1 MSRLIAYSKTY
12 KPFHFP
18 EFVNHAIDHE
28 SMFWGEWEASL
39 QRDVNQWKDGTVTE
53 QEKDHI
59 TQILRLFTQSDQ
71 IVGGSYVDVF
81 LPYFKNNEVRM
92 ALLSIANREST
103 HMRAYALLND
113 TLGLPDTEYRAFLE
127 YEEMAEK
134 AEFMEDFESPLEY
147 ENVSGR
153 QRTTHMGLNL
163 ARTVMNEGMSL
174 FSAFV
179 QLLNYQRP
187 EAGSKM
193 LGMGEIVEWSVRD
206 ETKHV
211 EIMAQLFK
219 RHCEENPSIVTDD
232 FKKTIYDMYRTG
244 VDLEDKFIELSY
256 RLGGSPALDKED
268 VKQYI
273 RFIADRR
280 LVQLGLKP
288 NWNVET
294 NPLPWVDHIISGD
307 TQKNFFEGR
316 VTDYNHKGLEGDWG
330 W

>member
-1 MSRLIAYSKTY
+1 MPSLPRLTTYSQTY
-12 KPFHFP
+12 KPFLYP

-28 SMFWGEWEASL
+28 SLFWGEWEASL
-39 QRDVNQWKDGTVTE
+39 QRDVNQWKDGTITPV
-53 QEKDHI
+53 EKNHI

-81 LPYFKNNEVRM
+81 LPYFKNNEARM

-113 TLGLPDTEYRAFLE
+113 TLGLPESEYRAFLE
-127 YEEMAEK
+127 YEEMADK
-134 AEFMEDFESPLEY
+134 AEFMQNFAVVP
-147 ENVSGR
+147 GPM
-153 QRTTHMGLNL
+153 QMGLNL

-193 LGMGEIVEWSVRD
+193 LGMCEIVEWSIRD

-211 EIMAQLFK
+211 EIMAALFR
-219 RHCEENPSIVTDD
+219 RHCEENPEIVNDV
-232 FKKTIYDMYRTG
+232 FKKAIYEMFRQG
-244 VDLEDKFIELSY
+244 AALEDRFIDLSFA
-256 RLGGSPALDKED
+256 LGGPKALTPEE

-273 RFIADRR
+273 RFIGDRR

-288 NWNVET
+288 NWGIDK
-294 NPLPWVDHIISGD
+294 NPLPWVDHIVSGD
-307 TQKNFFEGR
+307 NQKNFFEGR
-316 VTDYNHKGLEGDWG
+316 VTDYNHKGMVADWG
-330 W
+330 WD

>member
-1 MSRLIAYSKTY
+1 MSGLTSLSTTY
-12 KPFHFP
+12 KPFAYP
-18 EFVNHAIDHE
+18 EFVQMAVDHE
-28 SMFWGEWEASL
+28 STFWGEWEASL
-39 QRDVNQWKDGTVTE
+39 QRDVNQWKGNVLTE
-53 QEKDHI
+53 GEKYHI

-113 TLGLPDTEYRAFLE
+113 TLGLPESDYKAFLE
-127 YEEMAEK
+127 YEEMADK
-134 AEFMEDFESPLEY
+134 AEFMQEFFMGGELSPET
-147 ENVSGR
+147 R
-153 QRTTHMGLNL
+153 MGYNL

-193 LGMGEIVEWSVRD
+193 RGMCEIVEWSIRD
-206 ETKHV
+206 ETQHV
-211 EIMAQLFK
+211 GVMSHLFQT
-219 RHCEENPSIVTDD
+219 HCRENPEIVTDE
-232 FKKTIYDMYRTG
+232 FKRFIYGMYREG
-244 VDLEDKFIELSY
+244 VRLEDRLIDLSY
-256 RLGGSPALDKED
+256 PHTGLKGLAKED
-268 VKQYI
+268 LKQYI

-288 NWNVET
+288 NWGIED
-294 NPLPWVDHIISGD
+294 NPLPWVDYIVGGARN
-307 TQKNFFEGR
+307 TNFFEGR
-316 VTDYNHKGLEGDWG
+316 VTDYNQNGMVGTWG

>member
-1 MSRLIAYSKTY
+1 MSGLNSYSNAY
-12 KPFHFP
+12 KPFLYP
-18 EFVNHAIDHE
+18 EFVNYAIEHE

-39 QRDVNQWKDGTVTE
+39 QRDVNQWKDGTVSVA
-53 QEKDHI
+53 EKDHI
-59 TQILRLFTQSDQ
+59 TQVLRLFTQSDK

-81 LPYFKNNEVRM
+81 MPYFKNNEVRM

-113 TLGLPDTEYRAFLE
+113 TLGLPEEEYSAFLE
-127 YEEMAEK
+127 YQEMASK
-134 AEFMEDFESPLEY
+134 AEFMQEFESHT
-147 ENVSGR
+147 VTG
-153 QRTTHMGLNL
+153 MGLNL
-163 ARTVMNEGMSL
+163 AKTIINEGVSL

-193 LGMGEIVEWSVRD
+193 LGMCEIVEWSIRD

-211 EIMAQLFK
+211 EVMANLF
-219 RHCEENPSIVTDD
+219 RLHCGEHPKIVTDE
-232 FKKTIYDMYRTG
+232 FKKTIYDMFRQA
-244 VDLEDKFIELSY
+244 VWLEDKFIDLSFAM
-256 RLGGSPALDKED
+256 GGAKGVSPEE

-288 NWNVET
+288 NWGIEN
-294 NPLPWVDHIISGD
+294 NPLPWVDHIVSGD
-307 TQKNFFEGR
+307 NQKNFFEGR
-316 VTDYNHKGLEGDWG
+316 VTDYNHKGMVGDWG

>member
-1 MSRLIAYSKTY
+1 MSRLTTVSQTY
-12 KPFHFP
+12 KPFAFP
-18 EFVNHAIDHE
+18 EFVNYAIDHE

-39 QRDVNQWKDGTVTE
+39 QRDVNQWQDGTVSPE
-53 QEKDHI
+53 EKNHI

-113 TLGLPDTEYRAFLE
+113 TLGLAESEYRAFLE
-127 YEEMAEK
+127 FEEMAAK
-134 AEFMEDFESPLEY
+134 AEFMQDFANTGVLDPAY
-147 ENVSGR
+147 E
-153 QRTTHMGLNL
+153 MGLNL

-193 LGMGEIVEWSVRD
+193 LGMCEIVEWSVRD

-211 EIMAQLFK
+211 EVMAALF
-219 RHCEENPSIVTDD
+219 RRFVEDHPEIVTDS
-232 FKKTIYDMYRTG
+232 FKKAIYDMYRQG
-244 VDLEDKFIELSY
+244 VELEDAFIDLSMA
-256 RLGGSPALDKED
+256 LGGPKDLTRED

-273 RFIADRR
+273 RFVADRR
-280 LVQLGLKP
+280 LTQLGLKP
-288 NWNVET
+288 NWNVER

-316 VTDYNHKGLEGDWG
+316 VTDYNHKGMEGEWG

>member
-1 MSRLIAYSKTY
+1 MSGLTTYSQAY
-12 KPFHFP
+12 KPFKYP
-18 EFVNHAIDHE
+18 EFVNFAVESE

-39 QRDVNQWKDGTVTE
+39 QRDVNQWKDGTITP

-113 TLGLPDTEYRAFLE
+113 TLGLAESEYSAFLE
-127 YEEMAEK
+127 YEDMANK
-134 AEFMEDFESPLEY
+134 AEFMRDFDIIHNAS
-147 ENVSGR
+147 S
-153 QRTTHMGLNL
+153 MGTNL
-163 ARTVMNEGMSL
+163 ILTVINEGMSL

-193 LGMGEIVEWSVRD
+193 LGMSEIVEWSIRD

-211 EIMAQLFK
+211 EIASRLF
-219 RHCEENPSIVTDD
+219 RIHCAEHPWIVTDS
-232 FKKTIYDMYRTG
+232 FKLRAYDMFREA
-244 VDLEDKFIELSY
+244 VELEDKLIDLTFN
-256 RLGGSPALDKED
+256 LGGPKALTKED
-268 VKQYI
+268 LKLYI

-280 LVQLGLKP
+280 LTQLGFKP
-288 NWNVET
+288 NWGIET
-294 NPLPWVDHIISGD
+294 NPLPWVDHIVSGD
-307 TQKNFFEGR
+307 NQKNFFEGR
-316 VTDYNHKGLEGDWG
+316 VTDYNHKGMEGEWG
-330 W
+330 WE

>member
-1 MSRLIAYSKTY
+1 MSGLITTSQTY
-12 KPFHFP
+12 KPFLYP

-39 QRDVNQWKDGTVTE
+39 QRDVNQWKDGTITPE
-53 QEKDHI
+53 ERNHI

-113 TLGLPDTEYRAFLE
+113 TLGLPEAEYRAFLE
-127 YEEMAEK
+127 YEEMADK
-134 AEFMEDFESPLEY
+134 AEFMQDFKPVGGWDNSA
-147 ENVSGR
+147 V
-153 QRTTHMGLNL
+153 MGLNL

-193 LGMGEIVEWSVRD
+193 LGMCEIVEWSVRD

-211 EIMAQLFK
+211 EVMASLF
-219 RHCEENPSIVTDD
+219 RHHTDENPHIVTDQ
-232 FKKTIYDMYRTG
+232 FKRTIYDMYRTG
-244 VDLEDKFIELSY
+244 VDLEDKFIDLSLA
-256 RLGGSPALDKED
+256 LGGPKALTKDE

-273 RFIADRR
+273 RFVADRR
-280 LVQLGLKP
+280 LTQLGLKP
-288 NWNVET
+288 NWGIEK
-294 NPLPWVDHIISGD
+294 NPLPWVDHIIAGD
-307 TQKNFFEGR
+307 SQKNFFEGR
-316 VTDYNHKGLEGDWG
+316 VTDYNHKGMEGDWG
-330 W
+330 WD

>member
-1 MSRLIAYSKTY
+1 MSGLVTYSQTY
-12 KPFHFP
+12 KPFKYP

-39 QRDVNQWKDGTVTE
+39 QRDVNQWKDGTITPE
-53 QEKDHI
+53 ERNHI

-113 TLGLPDTEYRAFLE
+113 TLGLPEDEYRAFLE
-127 YEEMAEK
+127 YEEMASK
-134 AEFMEDFESPLEY
+134 AEFMQDFAINGVEDKDY
-147 ENVSGR
+147 A
-153 QRTTHMGLNL
+153 MGLNL

-174 FSAFV
+174 FSAFA

-193 LGMGEIVEWSVRD
+193 LGMCEIVEWSVRD
-206 ETKHV
+206 ETQHV
-211 EIMAQLFK
+211 ETMASLF
-219 RHCEENPSIVTDD
+219 RLHCEENPHIVTDS
-232 FKKTIYDMYRTG
+232 FKQSIYSMYRKG
-244 VDLEDKFIELSY
+244 VELEDKFIELSFAQ
-256 RLGGSPALDKED
+256 GSPAGITKEQI
-268 VKQYI
+268 KEYI

-280 LVQLGLKP
+280 LVMLGLKE
-288 NWNVET
+288 NWGITE
-294 NPLPWVDHIISGD
+294 NPLPWVDHIIGGD
-307 TQKNFFEGR
+307 RQKNFFEGR
-316 VTDYNHKGLEGDWG
+316 VTDYNHKGMEGDWG
-330 W
+330 WEIN

>member
-1 MSRLIAYSKTY
+1 MSRLTEVSTTY
-12 KPFHFP
+12 KPFAFP

-39 QRDVNQWKDGTVTE
+39 QRDVNQWKDGTITPE
-53 QEKDHI
+53 ERNHI

-92 ALLSIANREST
+92 ALLSIANREAT

-113 TLGLPDTEYRAFLE
+113 TLGLAESEYRAFLE
-127 YEEMAEK
+127 YEEMADK
-134 AEFMEDFESPLEY
+134 AEFMQDFHKTGGTD
-147 ENVSGR
+147 NAVA
-153 QRTTHMGLNL
+153 MGLNL

-193 LGMGEIVEWSVRD
+193 LGMCEIVEWSVRD

-211 EIMAQLFK
+211 EIMAALFR
-219 RHCEENPSIVTDD
+219 RHVEENPRIVTDH
-232 FKKTIYDMYRTG
+232 FKKTIYEMYRTG
-244 VDLEDKFIELSY
+244 VDLEDKFIELSFAM
-256 RLGGSPALDKED
+256 GGPKGITKEE

-273 RFIADRR
+273 RFVADRR
-280 LVQLGLKP
+280 LTQLGLKP
-288 NWNVET
+288 NWGIEK
-294 NPLPWVDHIISGD
+294 NPLPWVDHIIGGD
-307 TQKNFFEGR
+307 NQKNFFEGR
-316 VTDYNHKGLEGDWG
+316 VTDYNHKGMEGDWG
-330 W
+330 WE

>member
-1 MSRLIAYSKTY
+1 MSRLTSTSQTY
-12 KPFHFP
+12 KPFAFP
-18 EFVNHAIDHE
+18 EFVNYAIDHE

-39 QRDVNQWKDGTVTE
+39 QRDVNQWQDGTVSKE
-53 QEKDHI
+53 EKNHI

-113 TLGLPDTEYRAFLE
+113 TLGLAESEYSAFLE
-127 YEEMAEK
+127 FEEMAEK
-134 AEFMEDFESPLEY
+134 AEFMQDFDYLHP
-147 ENVSGR
+147 
-153 QRTTHMGLNL
+153 TTEEMGLNL

-193 LGMGEIVEWSVRD
+193 LGMCEIVEWSVRD

-211 EIMAQLFK
+211 EVMAALFRRFVEDHPKIVTAEFK
-219 RHCEENPSIVTDD
+219 RR
-232 FKKTIYDMYRTG
+232 IYEMYREG
-244 VDLEDKFIELSY
+244 VKLEDAFIDLSMA
-256 RLGGSPALDKED
+256 LGGPKDLTKED

-280 LVQLGLKP
+280 LTQLGLKP
-288 NWNVET
+288 NWNVEK

-316 VTDYNHKGLEGDWG
+316 VTDYNHKGMEGEWG

>member
-1 MSRLIAYSKTY
+1 MSKLTETSRTY

-18 EFVNHAIDHE
+18 EFVNFAIDSE
-28 SMFWGEWEASL
+28 SMFWGEWESSL
-39 QRDVNQWKDGTVTE
+39 QRDVNQWKDGTITPE
-53 QEKDHI
+53 EKNHI

-113 TLGLPDTEYRAFLE
+113 TLGLDEAEYRAFLE
-127 YEEMAEK
+127 YEEMADK
-134 AEFMEDFESPLEY
+134 AEFMQDFYTLHPTPEE
-147 ENVSGR
+147 
-153 QRTTHMGLNL
+153 MGLNL

-193 LGMGEIVEWSVRD
+193 LGMCEIVEWSVRD

-211 EIMAQLFK
+211 EVMAALFRRFVEDHPK
-219 RHCEENPSIVTDD
+219 IVTDE
-232 FKKTIYDMYRTG
+232 FKRAIYEMYREG
-244 VDLEDKFIELSY
+244 VDLEDKFIELSFA
-256 RLGGSPALDKED
+256 LGGPKALTKDE

-280 LVQLGLKP
+280 LTQLGLKA
-288 NWNVET
+288 NWGIEK

-316 VTDYNHKGLEGDWG
+316 VTDYNHKGMEGEWG

>member
-1 MSRLIAYSKTY
+1 MSGLNAFSQAY
-12 KPFHFP
+12 KPFRYP
-18 EFVNHAIDHE
+18 EFVNHCINHE

-39 QRDVNQWKDGTVTE
+39 QRDVNQWKDGTVSPE
-53 QEKDHI
+53 EKHHI
-59 TQILRLFTQSDQ
+59 TQVLRLFTQSDK

-113 TLGLPDTEYRAFLE
+113 TLGLPEDEYSAFLE
-127 YEEMAEK
+127 YEEMVSK
-134 AEFMEDFESPLEY
+134 AEFMEDFDRHTA
-147 ENVSGR
+147 SG
-153 QRTTHMGLNL
+153 MGINL
-163 ARTVMNEGMSL
+163 AKTVVNEGVSL

-193 LGMGEIVEWSVRD
+193 LGMCEIVEWSIRD

-211 EIMAQLFK
+211 EIMASLFR
-219 RHCEENPSIVTDD
+219 RHCEEHQRIVTPE
-232 FKKTIYDMYRTG
+232 FKKEIYDQFRQA
-244 VDLEDKFIELSY
+244 VWLEDKFIDLSFA
-256 RLGGSPALDKED
+256 LGGAKGITPEE

-288 NWNVET
+288 NWDIPV
-294 NPLPWVDHIISGD
+294 NPLSWVDHIVSGD
-307 TQKNFFEGR
+307 NQKNFFEGR
-316 VTDYNHKGLEGDWG
+316 VTDYNHKGMTGDWG
-330 W
+330 WK

>member
-1 MSRLIAYSKTY
+1 MSQLTEYSTTY
-12 KPFHFP
+12 KPFHYP
-18 EFVNHAIDHE
+18 EFVNHAIEHE
-28 SMFWGEWEASL
+28 SLFWMEYEASL
-39 QRDVNQWKDGTVTE
+39 QRDVNQWKDGTITPV
-53 QEKDHI
+53 EKNHI

-113 TLGLPDTEYRAFLE
+113 TLGLPESEYRAFLE
-127 YEEMAEK
+127 YEEMADK
-134 AEFMEDFESPLEY
+134 AEFMQDFVTGPQPTP
-147 ENVSGR
+147 R
-153 QRTTHMGLNL
+153 AMGMNL

-193 LGMGEIVEWSVRD
+193 LGMCEIVEWSIRD

-211 EIMAQLFK
+211 EIMAALFR
-219 RHCEENPSIVTDD
+219 RHCEEHPEIVNDD
-232 FKKTIYDMYRTG
+232 FKRAIYEMFRQG
-244 VDLEDKFIELSY
+244 VALEDRFIDLSFA
-256 RLGGSPALDKED
+256 LGGPKALTPAE

-288 NWNVET
+288 NWGIEK
-294 NPLPWVDHIISGD
+294 NPLPWVDHIVSGD
-307 TQKNFFEGR
+307 NQKNFFEGR
-316 VTDYNHKGLEGDWG
+316 VTDYNHKGMEGDWG
-330 W
+330 WE

>member
-1 MSRLIAYSKTY
+1 MSELPRLTAVSNTY
-12 KPFHFP
+12 KPFKFP
-18 EFVNHAIDHE
+18 SFVTHTIDHE
-28 SMFWGEWEASL
+28 SLFWGEWECSL
-39 QRDVNQWKDGTVTE
+39 QRDVNQWKDGTLSPEE
-53 QEKDHI
+53 QFHL

-113 TLGLPDTEYRAFLE
+113 TLGLPESEYKAFLE
-127 YEEMAEK
+127 YEEMVEK
-134 AEFMEDFESPLEY
+134 ADFMASFSALGTPQAMAF
-147 ENVSGR
+147 NV
-153 QRTTHMGLNL
+153 
-163 ARTVMNEGMSL
+163 AKTVMNEGMSL

-193 LGMGEIVEWSVRD
+193 MGMCEIVEWSVRD

-211 EIMAQLFK
+211 DIMAQLFNIM
-219 RHCEENPSIVTDD
+219 CEENPEIVTDE
-232 FKKTIYDMYRTG
+232 FKLAIYKMFRKG
-244 VDLEDKFIELSY
+244 VELEDALIDLSFPEDG
-256 RLGGSPALDKED
+256 LPSLTKESL
-268 VKQYI
+268 KQYI
-273 RFIADRR
+273 RFLADRR
-280 LVQLGLKP
+280 LTQLGLKP
-288 NWNVET
+288 NFEIAI

-307 TQKNFFEGR
+307 SQKNFFEGR
-316 VTDYNHKGLEGDWG
+316 VTDYNHKGLEGSWG

>member
-1 MSRLIAYSKTY
+1 MPSLPRLTTYSQTY
-12 KPFHFP
+12 KPFLYP

-28 SMFWGEWEASL
+28 SLFWGEWEASL
-39 QRDVNQWKDGTVTE
+39 QRDVNQWKDGTITPV
-53 QEKDHI
+53 EKDHI

-113 TLGLPDTEYRAFLE
+113 TLGLPESEYRAFLE

-134 AEFMEDFESPLEY
+134 AEFMQNFAVVP
-147 ENVSGR
+147 GPM
-153 QRTTHMGLNL
+153 QMGLNL

-193 LGMGEIVEWSVRD
+193 LGMCEIVEWSIRD

-211 EIMAQLFK
+211 EIMAALFR
-219 RHCEENPSIVTDD
+219 RHCEENPEIVNDA
-232 FKKTIYDMYRTG
+232 FKKAIYEMFRQG
-244 VDLEDKFIELSY
+244 AALEDRFIDLSCA
-256 RLGGSPALDKED
+256 LGGPKALTPEGI
-268 VKQYI
+268 KQYI
-273 RFIADRR
+273 RFIGDRR

-288 NWNVET
+288 NWGIDK
-294 NPLPWVDHIISGD
+294 NPLPWVDHIVSGD
-307 TQKNFFEGR
+307 NQKNFFEGR
-316 VTDYNHKGLEGDWG
+316 VTDYNHKGMEGDWG
-330 W
+330 WN

>member
-1 MSRLIAYSKTY
+1 MSELPGLTSYSKTY
-12 KPFHFP
+12 KPFLYP

-28 SMFWGEWEASL
+28 SLFWGEWEASL
-39 QRDVNQWKDGTVTE
+39 QRDVNQWKDGTIVPV
-53 QEKDHI
+53 EKNHI

-113 TLGLPDTEYRAFLE
+113 TLGLPETEYQAFLE
-127 YEEMAEK
+127 YEEMAAK
-134 AEFMEDFESPLEY
+134 AEFMQDFAASGILDPAY
-147 ENVSGR
+147 E
-153 QRTTHMGLNL
+153 MGLNL
-163 ARTVMNEGMSL
+163 ARTVMNEGVSL
-174 FSAFV
+174 FSTFI

-193 LGMGEIVEWSVRD
+193 LGMCEIVEWSVRD

-211 EIMAQLFK
+211 CIVADLFR
-219 RHCEENPSIVTDD
+219 RHCEEHPYIVTDE
-232 FKKTIYDMYRTG
+232 FKRAIYSMYRKG
-244 VDLEDKFIELSY
+244 VELEDKLIDLTFG
-256 RLGGSPALDKED
+256 LGGPKALTKEE

-288 NWNVET
+288 NWGVEK

-307 TQKNFFEGR
+307 NQKNFFEGR
-316 VTDYNHKGLEGDWG
+316 VTDYNHKGMEGDWG
-330 W
+330 WE

>member
-1 MSRLIAYSKTY
+1 MPELSGLTTYSRTY
-12 KPFHFP
+12 KPFLYP

-28 SMFWGEWEASL
+28 SLFWGEWEASL
-39 QRDVNQWKDGTVTE
+39 QRDVNQWKDGTITPF
-53 QEKDHI
+53 EKNHI

-113 TLGLPDTEYRAFLE
+113 TLGLPEDEYRAFLE
-127 YEEMAEK
+127 YEEMAAK
-134 AEFMEDFESPLEY
+134 AEFMQDFAASGVLDPAY
-147 ENVSGR
+147 E
-153 QRTTHMGLNL
+153 MGLNL

-174 FSAFV
+174 FSMFV

-193 LGMGEIVEWSVRD
+193 LGMCEIVEWSIRD
-206 ETKHV
+206 ETQHV
-211 EIMAQLFK
+211 GIVAALFR
-219 RHCEENPSIVTDD
+219 RHCEEHPHIVTDG
-232 FKKTIYDMYRTG
+232 FKRAIYSMFRQG
-244 VDLEDKFIELSY
+244 VELEDRLIDLSFA
-256 RLGGSPALDKED
+256 LGGPKALTKED

-288 NWNVET
+288 NWGIEK
-294 NPLPWVDHIISGD
+294 NPLPWVDHIVSGD
-307 TQKNFFEGR
+307 NQKNFFEGR
-316 VTDYNHKGLEGDWG
+316 VTDYNHKGMEGDWG
-330 W
+330 WE

>member
-1 MSRLIAYSKTY
+1 MSRLTEVSTTY
-12 KPFHFP
+12 KPFAFP

-39 QRDVNQWKDGTVTE
+39 QRDVNQWKDGTITPE
-53 QEKDHI
+53 ERNHI

-113 TLGLPDTEYRAFLE
+113 TLGLAESEYRAFLE
-127 YEEMAEK
+127 YEEMADK
-134 AEFMEDFESPLEY
+134 AEFMQDFHKTGGTD
-147 ENVSGR
+147 NAVV
-153 QRTTHMGLNL
+153 MGLNL

-193 LGMGEIVEWSVRD
+193 LGMCEIVEWSVRD

-211 EIMAQLFK
+211 EIMAALFR
-219 RHCEENPSIVTDD
+219 RHVEENPRIVTDH
-232 FKKTIYDMYRTG
+232 FKKTIYEMYRTG
-244 VDLEDKFIELSY
+244 VDLEDKFIELSFAM
-256 RLGGSPALDKED
+256 GGPKGITKEE

-273 RFIADRR
+273 RFVADRR
-280 LVQLGLKP
+280 LTQLGLKP
-288 NWNVET
+288 NWGIEK
-294 NPLPWVDHIISGD
+294 NPLPWVDHIIGGD
-307 TQKNFFEGR
+307 NQKNFFEGR
-316 VTDYNHKGLEGDWG
+316 VTDYNHKGMEGDWG
-330 W
+330 WE